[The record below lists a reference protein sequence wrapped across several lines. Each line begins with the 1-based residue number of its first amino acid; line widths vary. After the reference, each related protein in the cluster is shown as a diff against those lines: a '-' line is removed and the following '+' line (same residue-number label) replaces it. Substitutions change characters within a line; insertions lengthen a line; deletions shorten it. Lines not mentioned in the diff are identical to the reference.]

1 MHESQILQISDK
13 PQILSHK
20 CNFLTFPQLTAHS
33 VKERDLHCLHRI
45 TLEMDTEQ
53 KIYMKKLFIAFLF
66 ILNINFIVIISTFTR
81 QFK

>member
-53 KIYMKKLFIAFLF
+53 KIHKEEIVDC
-66 ILNINFIVIISTFTR
+66 ILIYLEYNLYSYH
-81 QFK
+81 